1 MDLFLPSFAIRYSL
15 FNINMFLG
23 AGQNGHTLVKKSPW
37 IPLIQGFKEGGV
49 RHKVSGMQFF
59 LEPKTL
65 NLSIT

>member
-49 RHKVSGMQFF
+49 
-59 LEPKTL
+59 
-65 NLSIT
+65 